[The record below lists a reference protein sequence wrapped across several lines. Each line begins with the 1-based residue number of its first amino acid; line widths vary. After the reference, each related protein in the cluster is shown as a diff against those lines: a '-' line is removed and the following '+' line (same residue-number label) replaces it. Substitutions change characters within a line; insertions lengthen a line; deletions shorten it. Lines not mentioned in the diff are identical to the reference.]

1 MMGPQNLTVAP
12 PRACYLYDVPQI
24 ANRVAEAQMF
34 NQLYNAVILHV
45 PNITQAQARNLVTLL
60 VSTHRAR
67 GGEMIESKDLKK
79 ALLQCGMSR
88 HQAKRLIIQR
98 LQNVRA
104 QNAVVAGFNPNDN
117 NYFRV
122 DGRLDDTHL
131 SNVMVTPDGV
141 NEILS
146 GGGDAVS
153 IAIRTFVRGIFSL
166 VHDEIDRVLRFDA
179 EHRSE
184 ERARVASARNLKQ
197 TLWQVDPTV
206 ATEASAQGIYRNF
219 ANKKYDALKICD
231 PQTAGFEC
239 PSKALR
245 SVAPP
250 GQLARRSQQAVSD
263 NLTTEAKDADRYM
276 NSAAAADLLA
286 RQAQIAAAPTAAG
299 KKRIRNH
306 ALAERPARLRRF
318 NMFAADRTTS
328 ATSMP

>member
-1 MMGPQNLTVAP
+1 
-12 PRACYLYDVPQI
+12 
-24 ANRVAEAQMF
+24 
-34 NQLYNAVILHV
+34 
-45 PNITQAQARNLVTLL
+45 
-60 VSTHRAR
+60 
-67 GGEMIESKDLKK
+67 
-79 ALLQCGMSR
+79 
-88 HQAKRLIIQR
+88 
-98 LQNVRA
+98 
-104 QNAVVAGFNPNDN
+104 
-117 NYFRV
+117 
-122 DGRLDDTHL
+122 
-131 SNVMVTPDGV
+131 MVTGV

-153 IAIRTFVRGIFSL
+153 IAIRTSVRGIFSL
-166 VHDEIDRVLRFDA
+166 GFDA

-197 TLWQVDPTV
+197 TLRQVDPTV

-318 NMFAADRTTS
+318 NMFAADPNDIGNEHAVIDVQTQANRYFNQGEEL
-328 ATSMP
+328 ANYQ